1 MSDAT
6 GRFVRVREAFDQI
19 AALEPAQRDAAI
31 AMACGSDCELA
42 RELRGLLDAHD
53 RESGHT
59 GDTRARMVDEGLVAL
74 TETTGSGDRIGPFLL
89 REVLGRGGM
98 GVVYR
103 AERVD
108 GEVKQQVAVKVMQRL
123 HLDEAGIRR
132 FSQER
137 DIVAQLAHPY
147 IARLFDA
154 GTTRDGAPYYAMEL
168 VDGSSIVDWCDSRSA
183 DVGARLDIFLK
194 VCEAVRFAHA
204 NLVLHRD
211 IKPGNVLV
219 DAAGDPKLIDFGIAK
234 AMGASDATA
243 TARQLFTPG
252 NAAPEQLR
260 GQHCGVACDVYQL
273 GTLLYELLTGSTV
286 LRTTDTT
293 PAEIEESILRR
304 VPPRPSDV
312 VAQAGRPAAAQ
323 ALRGDLDTI
332 VMRALRK
339 EPEQRYASVEQL
351 VDEIRRH
358 QRDEPIAARGGERA
372 YRLRK
377 FVRRQRAA
385 IGATTAILLL
395 VVAVI
400 GLQIVQSRRLVAE
413 RDAAE
418 AARTR
423 AQAISG
429 LLTDVFTA
437 ADPGQS
443 LDRNASIGSVLDR
456 GRKLVE
462 ARMADDPSMRVPL
475 QGVLATVYAN
485 TGDLDSA
492 RHLVDDGI
500 ASLENAGLDSRTR
513 IEFLVRAA
521 RVRAIASDIAG
532 AEAAASAAVAIHE
545 QLGDAP
551 SLQWPARRELLG
563 ARLVRMERPAWRGE
577 VLGLLRYME
586 ADGAVDPLLLARVR
600 AFVGNQLTWAGAT
613 DQSIPMLRASV
624 AVLAAS
630 LPDAEPD
637 LLDARYALGLAL
649 TRSGQTAEGVE
660 LLSAAA
666 HGWASLY
673 GAESPRVARTKIR
686 IAEAQLGA
694 GQLDAAEA
702 TGRRA
707 LANIEHARPWPHGD
721 YLVAHMTLGEIY
733 RQTSRWAESEHEF
746 AEALRVAEALQLPEG
761 ANVVAIR
768 VGLATALHR
777 QGRSDEA
784 FARLQLSR
792 PIADFDDI
800 EHCMWALLDAELL
813 GKQGR
818 RDEALALLE
827 RARPSLEALRGGLSS
842 GVYDHYIELRRELE
856 TQRTASIAAPAP
868 DPATGR

>member
-243 TARQLFTPG
+243 TGRQLFTPG

-323 ALRGDLDTI
+323 ALRGADS
-332 VMRALRK
+332 
-339 EPEQRYASVEQL
+339 YACDADQQ
-351 VDEIRRH
+351 DR
-358 QRDEPIAARGGERA
+358 QIAPHA
-372 YRLRK
+372 
-377 FVRRQRAA
+377 VRRRAFATLHRGFEDAFRPRLQPLRDVALVVDHRRNAGIVGAQHRAA
-385 IGATTAILLL
+385 GFDGT
-395 VVAVI
+395 
-400 GLQIVQSRRLVAE
+400 
-413 RDAAE
+413 
-418 AARTR
+418 
-423 AQAISG
+423 
-429 LLTDVFTA
+429 
-437 ADPGQS
+437 
-443 LDRNASIGSVLDR
+443 
-456 GRKLVE
+456 
-462 ARMADDPSMRVPL
+462 
-475 QGVLATVYAN
+475 
-485 TGDLDSA
+485 
-492 RHLVDDGI
+492 HL
-500 ASLENAGLDSRTR
+500 
-513 IEFLVRAA
+513 
-521 RVRAIASDIAG
+521 
-532 AEAAASAAVAIHE
+532 
-545 QLGDAP
+545 
-551 SLQWPARRELLG
+551 RELQMLLG
-563 ARLVRMERPAWRGE
+563 
-577 VLGLLRYME
+577 
-586 ADGAVDPLLLARVR
+586 
-600 AFVGNQLTWAGAT
+600 
-613 DQSIPMLRASV
+613 S
-624 AVLAAS
+624 
-630 LPDAEPD
+630 
-637 LLDARYALGLAL
+637 
-649 TRSGQTAEGVE
+649 
-660 LLSAAA
+660 
-666 HGWASLY
+666 
-673 GAESPRVARTKIR
+673 
-686 IAEAQLGA
+686 
-694 GQLDAAEA
+694 
-702 TGRRA
+702 RA
-707 LANIEHARPWPHGD
+707 LAKPG
-721 YLVAHMTLGEIY
+721 
-733 RQTSRWAESEHEF
+733 
-746 AEALRVAEALQLPEG
+746 
-761 ANVVAIR
+761 VVAD
-768 VGLATALHR
+768 VD
-777 QGRSDEA
+777 Q
-784 FARLQLSR
+784 
-792 PIADFDDI
+792 
-800 EHCMWALLDAELL
+800 
-813 GKQGR
+813 
-818 RDEALALLE
+818 
-827 RARPSLEALRGGLSS
+827 
-842 GVYDHYIELRRELE
+842 
-856 TQRTASIAAPAP
+856 
-868 DPATGR
+868 